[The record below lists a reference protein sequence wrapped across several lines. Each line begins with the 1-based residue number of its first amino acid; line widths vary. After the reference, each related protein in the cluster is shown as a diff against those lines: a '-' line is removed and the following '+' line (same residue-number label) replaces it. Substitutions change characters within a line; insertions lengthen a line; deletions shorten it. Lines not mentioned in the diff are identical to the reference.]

1 MGALFICALI
11 EGCPIYVK
19 SMPANFTSGW
29 LGNGERAWHGQ
40 GVVTEGT
47 LPAREAFETANAL
60 FTVEKRELQYP
71 VSFHVSR
78 DEEGDVRF
86 TNESM
91 RPTGSFG
98 LVRTDTQDILGI
110 VSKQYEIVPNESL
123 LRMAEFIREEVDM
136 DTVVV
141 LSDGGKVCFTATLRG
156 ATQDIVRGD
165 TVKRRIVGFL
175 GHDGKTGCGAM
186 FTNIRVV
193 CTNTLAA
200 AMSTRDAKVSI
211 RHMSGANDSFDKLIT
226 SIDTARET
234 FNNEVELFRQFA
246 ETPIE
251 QADFRELLERVYA
264 SEIPEGK
271 QIDDLR
277 KYPKLR
283 RAYTGGLGAREFAP
297 YTMWSAVNAITE
309 VETSTQTGTRVQ
321 QRRQFA
327 KANFGSGLLTSKRA
341 IQEAEAMLSLV

>member
-1 MGALFICALI
+1 MCPNGV
-11 EGCPIYVK
+11 CPIYVK

-40 GVVTEGT
+40 GIVTEGT

-60 FTVEKRELQYP
+60 FTVEKRELTYP
-71 VSFHVSR
+71 RHGEYVQSLPEPS
-78 DEEGDVRF
+78 GAY
-86 TNESM
+86 
-91 RPTGSFG
+91 G
-98 LVRTDTQDILGI
+98 LVRTDTQDLLGI
-110 VSKQYEIVPNESL
+110 VSKQYEIVQNESL

-141 LSDGGKVCFTATLRG
+141 LSDGGKVAFTATLRG

-200 AMSTRDAKVSI
+200 ALSTRDAKVSI
-211 RHMSGANDSFDKLIT
+211 RHKTGANDNFDQLIK

-234 FNNEVELFRQFA
+234 FNNEVELFRTFA

-251 QADFRELLERVYA
+251 QGDFRELLERVYA

-283 RAYTGGLGAREFAP
+283 RAYVGGLGQREFAP

-309 VETSTQTGTRVQ
+309 VETSTQTGTRAQ

-327 KANFGSGLLTSKRA
+327 RANFGGGLTTSRRA

>member
-1 MGALFICALI
+1 
-11 EGCPIYVK
+11 
-19 SMPANFTSGW
+19 MPANFTSGW
-29 LGNGERAWHGQ
+29 MGNGERAWHNQ

-60 FTVEKRELQYP
+60 FTVEKRELLYP
-71 VSFHVSR
+71 NVGVGQVQPDGSERPILS
-78 DEEGDVRF
+78 
-86 TNESM
+86 
-91 RPTGSFG
+91 PTGSFG
-98 LVRTDTQDILGI
+98 LIRTDTQDILGI

-141 LSDGGKVCFTATLRG
+141 LQDGGKVAFTATLRG

-211 RHMSGANDSFDKLIT
+211 RHKTGANDNFDQLIH

-234 FNNEVELFRQFA
+234 FNNEVELFRTFA
-246 ETPIE
+246 DTPIE
-251 QADFRELLERVYA
+251 QGDFRELLERVYA

-309 VETSTQTGTRVQ
+309 VETSTQIGTRSQ

-327 KANFGSGLLTSKRA
+327 RANFGGGLVTSKRA